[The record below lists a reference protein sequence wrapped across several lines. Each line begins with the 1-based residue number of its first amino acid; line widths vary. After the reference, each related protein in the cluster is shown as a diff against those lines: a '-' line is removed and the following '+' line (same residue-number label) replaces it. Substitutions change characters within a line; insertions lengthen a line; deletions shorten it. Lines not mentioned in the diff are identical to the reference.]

1 MSTVYEQLSWRTLA
15 LPGEAGS
22 GTARLHVGEVGVEG
36 PLALL
41 TAGIH
46 GDEGPWG
53 ALALKQVLDAPHS
66 NLKGRLQV
74 VFAANPLAIQ
84 TELRNAPADTLDLN
98 RSLPG
103 DPTGSYT
110 EVLAE
115 MLAPFARAADVVIDL
130 HGGGSWCVNAFV
142 FRFEGS
148 EALAE
153 TVGAPFIV
161 DAPDKGGT
169 LTQYARAHGAR
180 VVAIEMGGRSRAELV
195 WRDRISAGVRRVLGL
210 EGILS
215 VNVDAVDP
223 GQAVG
228 PSAVLRPPSGGI
240 FVPTLREESVGTVV
254 EQGTELGT
262 VLDMNTLVPLHTFA
276 APYAQ
281 TALLLLRPHIGV
293 IEGGAMTY
301 VVAELR
307 KGPS

>member
-1 MSTVYEQLSWRTLA
+1 M
-15 LPGEAGS
+15 
-22 GTARLHVGEVGVEG
+22 
-36 PLALL
+36 
-41 TAGIH
+41 
-46 GDEGPWG
+46 
-53 ALALKQVLDAPHS
+53 
-66 NLKGRLQV
+66 
-74 VFAANPLAIQ
+74 
-84 TELRNAPADTLDLN
+84 RNAPADTLDLN

-115 MLAPFARAADVVIDL
+115 ALAPLARAVDIVIDL

-153 TVGAPFIV
+153 TVGAPFVV

-169 LTQYARAHGAR
+169 LTQFARAHGAR

-215 VNVDAVDP
+215 GNVDAVDP

-228 PSAVLRPPSGGI
+228 PSAVLRPPLGGI

-262 VLDMNTLVPLHTFA
+262 ILDMNTLVPLHTFA

-293 IEGGAMTY
+293 IEGGAMSY

-307 KGPS
+307 KGQS